1 MRKVIVEDGIS
12 VEIHVADLTVAD
24 KVARVVCLV
33 GIIVVALDV
42 LIWRT

>member
-1 MRKVIVEDGIS
+1 VRKVVVEDGIS
-12 VEIHVADLTVAD
+12 VEIHVANLTIAD